1 MAIDKSRTFARSLY
15 LSLSTSLNLDGLT
28 WPTLRPPLFQLAHIH
43 IHTRDGPLQI
53 TAQLMATLKE
63 QIQFEAPCNRRSS
76 SSSNSRSR
84 SSASGRRSSSTA
96 FDHRIWKPPTK
107 PAGATSAAG
116 TVFAVLLQPKRSE
129 SAPLKLAHN
138 SVHISSQQLLLLS
151 RIHPPNNSSTR
162 TNESCACARPIQA
175 KSACEIN
182 REKDFLLLLLLLL
195 HLSVCTKHKV

>member
-1 MAIDKSRTFARSLY
+1 MCELWPSISRALSLA

-28 WPTLRPPLFQLAHIH
+28 WPTLRPPLFQLAQIR

-76 SSSNSRSR
+76 SSSSSNSRSR
-84 SSASGRRSSSTA
+84 SSASGRRSGSTA

-116 TVFAVLLQPKRSE
+116 TVYAVLLQPKRSE

-175 KSACEIN
+175 KSACDKQ
-182 REKDFLLLLLLLL
+182 RKRL
-195 HLSVCTKHKV
+195 CCCCCCYYT